1 MKIEYDLIDAS
12 IFDIIPNKLN
22 HKIAFLAKDL
32 SNKEYIFKPSWMGH
46 YHNINEFISHYI
58 ASLVNAPIT
67 KGTFLKIDAE
77 TMRDYHNKI
86 QLGIPHAVLPTYI
99 PPYNE
104 AIFFAVEYLKDAT
117 HAKTV
122 THLKNSLD
130 NTKNR
135 ESFFSQFSL
144 DQYLKNY
151 DRHLGNHLFYK
162 ENNRTVFY
170 LIDFDRIFYGH
181 TDWSKLDD
189 QLDNTDCF
197 NIPGYNADL
206 YNIIEDKDVK
216 KVHDYAAN
224 ILNKIDDE
232 AITDICN
239 IIDFVYTIGKAEL
252 VKIDTWLKYRRDIIY
267 TACLKNEVCFKN
279 VQQEG
284 VFK

>member
-1 MKIEYDLIDAS
+1 MNVEYDLVDAS
-12 IFDIIPNKLN
+12 IFDIIPNRLN
-22 HKIAFLAKDL
+22 QKIAFLAKDIE
-32 SNKEYIFKPSWMGH
+32 NNEYIFKPSWQGH

-58 ASLVNAPIT
+58 ASLIEAPIV

-77 TMRDYHNKI
+77 TMREYHNKI

-104 AIFFAVEYLKDAT
+104 AVFFAVEYLKDAT

-122 THLKNSLD
+122 SHLKNNLEETT
-130 NTKNR
+130 NK

-151 DRHLGNHLFYK
+151 DRHLGNHIFYK
-162 ENNRTVFY
+162 NVNTVFFY

-181 TDWSKLDD
+181 TDWSKLDF

-197 NIPGYNADL
+197 SNKGYNADL
-206 YNIIEDKDVK
+206 YHIVEDADMK
-216 KVHDYAAN
+216 KVHDYAAHISN
-224 ILNKIDDE
+224 RITDEEIERICSIIDYAYTVEKPYLDKID
-232 AITDICN
+232 N
-239 IIDFVYTIGKAEL
+239 
-252 VKIDTWLKYRRDIIY
+252 WLKHRREIIY
-267 TACLKNEVCFKN
+267 NACLKNEFCFSN
-279 VQQEG
+279 VSQEG